1 MANIEYFDDK
11 MKTGRVA
18 VQAWAATGAEI
29 QPARLAGKT
38 RSYRDPL
45 DRFIE
50 SVSFGR
56 THATERDSL

>member
-1 MANIEYFDDK
+1 MF
-11 MKTGRVA
+11 
-18 VQAWAATGAEI
+18 
-29 QPARLAGKT
+29 QPNGISLHVEDHGSGKT
-38 RSYRDPL
+38 RSYREQI